1 MHVIHLAAIL
11 FSLYIAVNIMKLNY
25 FNVIILQYILSGLV
39 SIIIYKNENRT
50 LITSLM
56 LGCFFII
63 YSTSI
68 YLFIIIMYTYYVSR
82 TLSI

>member
-1 MHVIHLAAIL
+1 MHVIHLTAIL

-25 FNVIILQYILSGLV
+25 SNVIILQYILSGLV

-56 LGCFFII
+56 LGCLFII
-63 YSTSI
+63 YSTCI

-82 TLSI
+82 TLTI